1 MGVLGIILLLIGVVV
16 FFVGGIKMFSKN
28 KVKKIKGLK
37 IFASGTVA
45 ILVAFV
51 LIGVGFSGDSSS
63 DDKPASKEVST
74 DTEEPEE
81 TEEEQANIT
90 KEQYENVQIGATQ
103 DQIKKELGEV
113 TEDNVVQSKGRT
125 MWSYSDDN
133 FGLAYIYFSNKDKK
147 VVLKS
152 ELGLLSEDSNTE
164 TSENGTVD
172 LNDWKVQ
179 VKDIAGSDK
188 SETEKFDE
196 VSKLAMEYSLTD
208 QELKEFEDSIV
219 NEYKTN
225 NYLKDIHNDEYM
237 LTNIF
242 KSTAIDEHYSSSTPI
257 KEFAFDFLQNTKY
270 TYRGAEV
277 VGSQFVLAN
286 EKQMNDSLA
295 LMK

>member
-1 MGVLGIILLLIGVVV
+1 MEYLAVILILL
-16 FFVGGIKMFSKN
+16 GG
-28 KVKKIKGLK
+28 L
-37 IFASGTVA
+37 A
-45 ILVAFV
+45 ILVGLVTLAIPKTRKKGRV
-51 LIGVGFSGDSSS
+51 ITASAIVVTLIGAVMINFADSSDS
-63 DDKPASKEVST
+63 DDKASEEVSA

-90 KEQYENVQIGATQ
+90 KEQYENVQMGATQ
-103 DQIKKELGEV
+103 DQIKKDLGEV

-152 ELGLLSEDSNTE
+152 ELGILSEDSNTE
-164 TSENGTVD
+164 TSKDGTVD

-286 EKQMNDSLA
+286 EDQMNDSLA

>member
-1 MGVLGIILLLIGVVV
+1 MDVLGAILFFLGAIVGIVGVVMV
-16 FFVGGIKMFSKN
+16 LFIKVVRAKG
-28 KVKKIKGLK
+28 VK
-37 IFASGTVA
+37 
-45 ILVAFV
+45 ILVAGV
-51 LIGVGFSGDSSS
+51 LMAIVGFVIVVATVDDSGNEENQ
-63 DDKPASKEVST
+63 ASEEVST
-74 DTEEPEE
+74 DPEE

-152 ELGLLSEDSNTE
+152 ELGLLSEGSNTE

-295 LMK
+295 LMR

>member
-1 MGVLGIILLLIGVVV
+1 MEYLAVILILL
-16 FFVGGIKMFSKN
+16 GG
-28 KVKKIKGLK
+28 L
-37 IFASGTVA
+37 A
-45 ILVAFV
+45 ILVGLVTLAIPKTRKKGRV
-51 LIGVGFSGDSSS
+51 ITASAIVVTLIGAVMINFADSSDS
-63 DDKPASKEVST
+63 DDKASEEVSA
-74 DTEEPEE
+74 DTEEP
-81 TEEEQANIT
+81 EEEQANIT
-90 KEQYENVQIGATQ
+90 KEQYENVQMGATQ
-103 DQIKKELGEV
+103 DQIKKDLGEV

-164 TSENGTVD
+164 TSKDGTVD

-242 KSTAIDEHYSSSTPI
+242 KSTAIDEHYNSSTPI

-286 EKQMNDSLA
+286 ENQMNDSLA

>member
-1 MGVLGIILLLIGVVV
+1 EYLAIILILLGIL
-16 FFVGGIKMFSKN
+16 
-28 KVKKIKGLK
+28 
-37 IFASGTVA
+37 A
-45 ILVAFV
+45 ILVGFV
-51 LIGVGFSGDSSS
+51 TLAIPKTRKKGKVITLSAIAVTFIGAVMINFADSSDI
-63 DDKPASKEVST
+63 DDKVSKEVST

-103 DQIKKELGEV
+103 DEIKKELGEV
-113 TEDNVVQSKGRT
+113 TEDNVLQSKGRT

-164 TSENGTVD
+164 TSENGIVD

-196 VSKLAMEYSLTD
+196 VSKLAMDYSLTD
-208 QELKEFEDSIV
+208 QELKEFEDYIV

>member
-1 MGVLGIILLLIGVVV
+1 MEYLAVILILL
-16 FFVGGIKMFSKN
+16 GG
-28 KVKKIKGLK
+28 L
-37 IFASGTVA
+37 A
-45 ILVAFV
+45 ILVGLVTLAIPKTRKKGRV
-51 LIGVGFSGDSSS
+51 ITASAIVVTLIGAVMINFADSSDS
-63 DDKPASKEVST
+63 DDKASEEVSA

-90 KEQYENVQIGATQ
+90 KEQYENVQMGATQ
-103 DQIKKELGEV
+103 DQIKKDLGEV

-164 TSENGTVD
+164 TSKDGTVD

-286 EKQMNDSLA
+286 EDQMNDSLA

>member
-1 MGVLGIILLLIGVVV
+1 MEYLAIILILLGIL
-16 FFVGGIKMFSKN
+16 
-28 KVKKIKGLK
+28 
-37 IFASGTVA
+37 A
-45 ILVAFV
+45 ILVGFV
-51 LIGVGFSGDSSS
+51 TLAIPKTRKKGKVITLSAIAVTFIGAVMINFADSSDI
-63 DDKPASKEVST
+63 DDKVSKEVST

-103 DQIKKELGEV
+103 DEIKKELGEV
-113 TEDNVVQSKGRT
+113 TEDNVLQSKGRT

-164 TSENGTVD
+164 TSENGIVD

-196 VSKLAMEYSLTD
+196 VSKLAMDYSLTD
-208 QELKEFEDSIV
+208 QELKEFEDYIV

>member
-1 MGVLGIILLLIGVVV
+1 MEYLAVILIVLG
-16 FFVGGIKMFSKN
+16 
-28 KVKKIKGLK
+28 GL
-37 IFASGTVA
+37 A
-45 ILVAFV
+45 ILVGLVTLAIPKTRKKGGV
-51 LIGVGFSGDSSS
+51 ITLSAIAVMLIGAVMINFVDPSES
-63 DDKPASKEVST
+63 DDKTSEEVST

-90 KEQYENVQIGATQ
+90 KEQYESVEIGETLAQ
-103 DQIKKELGEV
+103 VKKELGEV
-113 TEDNVVQSKGRT
+113 SEDNISTVDGGP
-125 MWSYSDDN
+125 MWTYSDDDL
-133 FGLAYIYFSNKDKK
+133 GLAYIYFSKDENK
-147 VVLKS
+147 VVKKR
-152 ELGLLSEDSNTE
+152 ELGILSENSDTE
-164 TSENGTVD
+164 TTKEGIVD
-172 LNDWKVQ
+172 NNDWNAQIK
-179 VKDIAGSDK
+179 KIADSDK
-188 SETEKFDE
+188 TETEKFDE
-196 VSKLAMEYSLTD
+196 VSKLAMDYSLSD
-208 QELKEFEDSIV
+208 QELKEFEDYIV

>member
-1 MGVLGIILLLIGVVV
+1 MEYLAVILILL
-16 FFVGGIKMFSKN
+16 GG
-28 KVKKIKGLK
+28 L
-37 IFASGTVA
+37 A
-45 ILVAFV
+45 ILVGLVTLAIPKTRKKGRV
-51 LIGVGFSGDSSS
+51 ITASAIVVTLIGAVMINFADSSDS
-63 DDKPASKEVST
+63 DDKASEEVSA

-90 KEQYENVQIGATQ
+90 KEQYENVQMGATQ
-103 DQIKKELGEV
+103 DQIKKDLGEV
-113 TEDNVVQSKGRT
+113 TEDNIVQSKGRT

-164 TSENGTVD
+164 TSKDGTVD

-286 EKQMNDSLA
+286 EDQMNDSLA